1 MNSQPPS
8 HTQVVII
15 GGGIHGCSVAYH
27 LTKQG
32 LTDVVLLERKQLTS
46 GTTWHAAGL
55 VGQLQG
61 SHSTTAFAKYGIEL
75 LQEIEAETGQN
86 PGYRRSGSISIA
98 VNDERM
104 AELKRKADFASL
116 FGIEAHYLT
125 NSEISERWPLM
136 NPEGVLGGIHMPSDG
151 SANPVD
157 LTTALAKG
165 ARMRGAKI
173 LENIKVE
180 EVLTRNNKAIGVR
193 TDQGTISAD
202 VVVNCGGM
210 WAREL
215 GRQNGVGVPLHACE
229 HYYLVTE
236 AIDNLPSDLPV
247 LRSYCDGTYWKEDAG
262 KLLFGF
268 AHFQARPWGMEGI
281 PESFEFDSLPFIEDD
296 VMEVL
301 ELAMN
306 RVPLLQE
313 TGIRTFFNGPESYSF
328 DGRFILGQAPDI
340 RNYFV
345 LAGVNST
352 GIQSGS
358 GAGRALAQWII
369 DGHPPMDLSEM
380 DPKRCEEFQARDPYL
395 QKRCPE
401 TLVLTYAMHWPNRQ
415 RETVRNLRR
424 TPFYHPMKARGA
436 CFAEAQGWERPGW
449 FAPEGVEP
457 KYDYSFGRQNWFDH
471 VQEEQKA
478 ARQCV
483 AMIDYT
489 MLGKLMVEGKDAE
502 SFLQRV
508 CTNNMAMANGR
519 VAYTLMLNERGGI
532 ESDVTVARHDDDSFM
547 VMSSISHTRRDYLH
561 LRDNIQPGED
571 VRLRDVTPSYGV
583 LGIMG
588 PKSRDLLRAV
598 SDADLSNETFPFNSL
613 RHFHIGHAKVFAQ
626 RLSYSGELGWEI
638 FITPDFAEHVFEVLA
653 DAGKA
658 FDLRLIG
665 GEALNALRIE
675 KGFVHWGHD
684 MAYTESPH
692 QIGLDFAC
700 KPNKEIPF
708 IGRDAYLARRA
719 ENKGPFLFFL
729 RLRDPE
735 PLLHHNEPVLRGG
748 KVAGY
753 VTAGAW
759 AREQGAA
766 VGLCL
771 LNAPAGETGRDA
783 AGKGQFTVLVE
794 GREIEAD
801 ISLSPFY
808 DPDSKRMLDREG
820 QLPASEAK
828 NSTLPQAPVMSA
840 QKQAEDRVK

>member
-1 MNSQPPS
+1 MKKDLPS
-8 HTQVVII
+8 HAQVVII

-27 LTKQG
+27 LAKQG
-32 LTDVVLLERKQLTS
+32 LSDVVLLERKQLTS

-61 SHSTTAFAKYGIEL
+61 SHATTAFAKYGIEL

-104 AELKRKADFASL
+104 AELKRKADFAAL
-116 FGIEAHYLT
+116 FGVEAQYLET
-125 NSEISERWPLM
+125 DEIRERWPLM
-136 NPEGVLGGIHMPSDG
+136 NPEGVLGGIYMPSDG

-173 LENIKVE
+173 FENIKVE
-180 EVLTRNNKAIGVR
+180 EVLTRGNKAVGVR
-193 TDQGTISAD
+193 TDQGSISAD
-202 VVVNCGGM
+202 YVVNCGGM

-236 AIDNLPSDLPV
+236 AIENLPSDLPV

-268 AHFQARPWGMEGI
+268 AHFQAKPWGMKGI
-281 PESFEFDSLPFIEDD
+281 SEDFEFDSLPFVEDD

-313 TGIRTFFNGPESYSF
+313 TGIRTFFNGPESYSY

-340 RNYFV
+340 ANYFV
-345 LAGVNST
+345 LGGVNST

-369 DGHPPMDLSEM
+369 DGHPPIDLSEM
-380 DPKRCEEFQARDPYL
+380 DPKRCEEFQARDAYL
-395 QKRCPE
+395 QARCPE

-415 RETVRNLRR
+415 RETARNLRR

-436 CFAEAQGWERPGW
+436 CFTETQGWERPGW

-457 KYDYSFGRQNWFDH
+457 KYEYSFGRQNWFPH

-478 ARQCV
+478 AREAV
-483 AMIDYT
+483 AMIDYS
-489 MLGKLMVEGKDAE
+489 MLGKLMVEGRDAE
-502 SFLQRV
+502 SFLQRA

-532 ESDVTVARHDDDSFM
+532 ESDVTVARHGHESFM

-561 LRDNIQPGED
+561 LRDLICEDED
-571 VRLRDVTPSYGV
+571 VRLRDATSAYGV
-583 LGIMG
+583 LGVMG
-588 PKSRDLLRAV
+588 PQSRALLEAV
-598 SDADLSNETFPFNSL
+598 SDADLSNAAFPFNSL
-613 RHFHIGHAKVFAQ
+613 RHFHIGHAQVFAQ

-638 FITPDFAEHVFEVLA
+638 FVTPDFAEHVFEVLMQ
-653 DAGKA
+653 AGEG
-658 FDLRLIG
+658 FGIRLIG
-665 GEALNALRIE
+665 GEALNALRLE
-675 KGFVHWGHD
+675 KGFLHWGHD
-684 MAYTESPH
+684 MAYTEAPH
-692 QIGLDFAC
+692 QIGLEFVC
-700 KPNKEIPF
+700 KTEKPVTF
-708 IGRDAYLARRA
+708 IGREAYLARKA
-719 ENKGPFLFFL
+719 ENKGPFLCSIK
-729 RLRDPE
+729 LRDPG
-735 PLLHHNEPVLRGG
+735 PLLHHNEPVLRDG

-759 AREQGAA
+759 GQTVGAS
-766 VGLCL
+766 VGLCFL
-771 LNAPAGETGRDA
+771 TLPEGETDRAAAA
-783 AGKGQFTVLVE
+783 AGDFTVLVE
-794 GREIEAD
+794 GKRIAAD
-801 ISLSPFY
+801 VSLTPFY
-808 DPDSKRMLDREG
+808 DPDSKRMLAG
-820 QLPASEAK
+820 A
-828 NSTLPQAPVMSA
+828 
-840 QKQAEDRVK
+840 